1 MHVRSLA
8 RSIPV
13 IALLC
18 AVTPLTATRALA
30 QDDTR
35 TLPAVTVAEVTTAAF
50 VQRVPVSG
58 NVVARNEVLV
68 DPEVSGHRIAEFE
81 VDIGDAVETGDVLAR
96 LDERILRR
104 QLQLRE
110 LALSQAEASFEQA
123 RSQVAAD
130 QAQLDQ
136 ANAVLDRAQRLRDS
150 GTGTQASLD
159 DAIAAQ
165 AAAQSALTAS
175 SDGITVAQSQIEEA
189 KINRDLA
196 SEDLENATITAPV
209 DGIVTARD
217 AQIGSTVSTG
227 QTIFRILRDGAVD
240 VEAEV
245 VETELG
251 QIEPGDRAELQI
263 AGIGAIQGTVQNI
276 DPTVDP
282 VTRLGVVE
290 IEPESKDGLRPGL
303 FVGGWIITAE
313 RTSLAV
319 PASAVINDGATAS
332 VLVEKDGTL
341 ERREIVAGLIW
352 GNLREVLGG
361 LEEGEHVLA
370 RAAGFFSDG
379 DRVRPVTGQGD

>member
-1 MHVRSLA
+1 MRSLTI
-8 RSIPV
+8 SITV
-13 IALLC
+13 TALLC
-18 AVTPLTATRALA
+18 AFGPLAATRAVA
-30 QDDTR
+30 QDDSQ
-35 TLPAVTVAEVTTAAF
+35 TLPAVTVAEVKTASF
-50 VQRVPVSG
+50 VQRVPISG
-58 NVVARNEVLV
+58 NVVARDEVLV
-68 DPEVSGHRIAEFE
+68 DPEVSGHRIAAFE
-81 VDIGDAVETGDVLAR
+81 VDIGDEVETGDVLAR
-96 LDERILRR
+96 LDERVLRR

-110 LALSQAEASFEQA
+110 LALSQAEASLEQA

-136 ANAVLDRAQRLRDS
+136 ANSVLDRAQRLRDS

-196 SEDLENATITAPV
+196 SDDLDNATITAPV

-217 AQIGSTVSTG
+217 AQIGSTVSSG

-251 QIEPGDRAELQI
+251 QISSGDRAELQI
-263 AGIGAIQGTVQNI
+263 AGIGATVGTVRSI

-290 IEPESKDGLRPGL
+290 IEPEAKEGLRPGL
-303 FVGGWIITAE
+303 FAGGWIITAE

-319 PASAVINDGATAS
+319 PTSAVINDSSTAS

-352 GNLREVLGG
+352 DDLREVLDG
-361 LEEGEHVLA
+361 LKEGEHVLA